1 MENLHP
7 RIGDRVHVR
16 QRMWVV
22 RDVDAHGSCRLV
34 TLTGHSPEGQPHT
47 WQVLHPFDDIEP
59 VAAAQRPRH
68 VSARAWRRA
77 CVALLSEHAGCA
89 ALHAAA
95 PALLELLPYQLE
107 PALALVSGLG
117 SRILIADDVGLG
129 KTLQAL
135 LCAAE
140 MRARGFGSRVLVL
153 CPAGLRDQWVE
164 EAATRL
170 HLPLTLMDQ
179 PSLRRLASTRPV
191 EVNPWTIEPCVVSSI
206 DFVKRPEVLPSV
218 MSAGWDLVV
227 VDEAHGCCGPSER
240 HDAVSA
246 LARRA
251 PFVLLLSATPHSGDE
266 AAFAALCDLGALD
279 DNLLVFR
286 RSRQDAGHNAGR
298 RVHTTRVIP
307 TGPERRM
314 HAALAALTRAVHR
327 ERRDLDPHVWLML
340 SLLHKRALSSPHALA
355 ASAERRLR
363 LVQDAGETTAAQL
376 LLPWMDDTGDD
387 LESADAAPMWEA
399 PALQDLEQERRLL
412 QQVVDAARQAEGL
425 ECKLRRLRR
434 LLQVIREPVIVF
446 TEYRDTLQHVRTQ
459 VAPGAALIHGGLTRE
474 QRRAALEAFPSAG
487 VLLATDAAGEGLN
500 LQAHCR
506 TVINLELPWNPMRLE
521 QRIGRVD
528 RIGQRHRVHVF
539 HLVAEGTG
547 EARLLARLSA
557 RLRHAAARVG
567 APDPLSG
574 RPAWTEEASA
584 RLVVL
589 RQDVP
594 PVPEPPP
601 MQMPRVR
608 LTRLETEGQQEAARL
623 SLVRALAH
631 APAES
636 IRQGRAS
643 LCPGTGPRA
652 RVRPASMFI
661 ARTTRRRL
669 RAVLRGRTLRVFR
682 SRVVDAAGRTVAT
695 HVSGTLSVDDE
706 ARRADADRQAQACI
720 GGEAART
727 EWLTSALEVHGRV
740 STVRADRA
748 RAIAA
753 LFDASRGEQQPGL
766 FDRRVERRWQ
776 EHTAERQDARA
787 MADARLVR
795 IDTAA
800 QVSVTPPEL
809 VLVLG
814 PSRGPIERP

>member
-16 QRMWVV
+16 QRTWVV
-22 RDVDAHGSCRLV
+22 RDVDAHGSCRVV
-34 TLTGHSPEGQPHT
+34 TLDGHSPEGQPHT

-59 VAAAQRPRH
+59 VAAARRPRQ
-68 VSARAWRRA
+68 VGGRSWRRA
-77 CVALLSEHAGCA
+77 CVALLCEHAGCA
-89 ALHAAA
+89 ALRAAA
-95 PALLELLPYQLE
+95 PAHLELLPYQLE

-117 SRILIADDVGLG
+117 SRVLIADDVGLG

-140 MRARGFGSRVLVL
+140 IRARGFGSRVLVL
-153 CPAGLRDQWVE
+153 CPAGLRDQWIE

-170 HLPLTLMDQ
+170 HLPLFVMDQ
-179 PSLRRLASTRPV
+179 LSLRRLASTRPV

-218 MSAGWDLVV
+218 VSAGWDLVV

-279 DNLLVFR
+279 DQLLVFR
-286 RSRQDAGHNAGR
+286 RSRQDVGRNAGR
-298 RVHTTRVIP
+298 RVHTTRVTP

-363 LVQDAGETTAAQL
+363 LLQQTGGTTAAQL
-376 LLPWMDDTGDD
+376 LLPWSDDTGE
-387 LESADAAPMWEA
+387 LECADAAPMWEA
-399 PALQDLEQERRLL
+399 PALQDVEQERCLL

-474 QRRAALEAFPSAG
+474 QRRAALDAFPSAG

-547 EARLLARLSA
+547 ETRLLNRLSA
-557 RLRHAAARVG
+557 RLRHAAARVD

-594 PVPEPPP
+594 STLEPPP
-601 MQMPRVR
+601 MQMPPVR
-608 LTRLETEGQQEAARL
+608 LTRLETEGQQEAGRL
-623 SLVRALAH
+623 SLARALART
-631 APAES
+631 PADS
-636 IRQGRAS
+636 RSQDRLAASSMTGRRTRVRQSSPLIARAS
-643 LCPGTGPRA
+643 
-652 RVRPASMFI
+652 
-661 ARTTRRRL
+661 RRQI
-669 RAVLRGRTLRVFR
+669 RAVLRGRILRIFR

-695 HVSGTLSVDDE
+695 HVCGTLSVDDE
-706 ARRADADRQAQACI
+706 TRRADADRLAQARI
-720 GGEAART
+720 EAEAARA
-727 EWLTSALEVHGRV
+727 EWLASTLEVHRRV
-740 STVRADRA
+740 STVRGDRA

-753 LFDASRGEQQPGL
+753 LVGESGGEQQPGL

-776 EHTAERQDARA
+776 EHITERQDARA
-787 MADARLVR
+787 LAEARLVR

-800 QVSVTPPEL
+800 QVTVAPPEL

-814 PSRGPIERP
+814 PSRRPIERP

>member
-22 RDVDAHGSCRLV
+22 RDVDAHGSCRVV
-34 TLTGHSPEGQPHT
+34 TLAGHSPEGQPHT

-95 PALLELLPYQLE
+95 PAHLELLPYQLE

-117 SRILIADDVGLG
+117 SRVLIADDVGLG

-153 CPAGLRDQWVE
+153 CPAGLRDQWIE

-170 HLPLTLMDQ
+170 HLPLVLMDQ

-218 MSAGWDLVV
+218 VSAGWDLVV
-227 VDEAHGCCGPSER
+227 VDEAHGCCGHSER

-266 AAFAALCDLGALD
+266 AAFAALSDLGALD

-286 RSRQDAGHNAGR
+286 RSRQDAGRNAGR
-298 RVHTTRVIP
+298 RVHTTRVRP

-363 LVQDAGETTAAQL
+363 LLQDAGGTTAAQL
-376 LLPWMDDTGDD
+376 LLPWADDTGELD
-387 LESADAAPMWEA
+387 SADAAPMWEA
-399 PALQDLEQERRLL
+399 PALQDSEQERRLL

-547 EARLLARLSA
+547 ETRLLARLSA

-589 RQDVP
+589 RQDIP
-594 PVPEPPP
+594 PAPEPQP
-601 MQMPRVR
+601 MQMPPVR
-608 LTRLETEGQQEAARL
+608 LTRLEAEGQQEAGRL
-623 SLVRALAH
+623 SLVRALGST
-631 APAES
+631 PAGS
-636 IRQGRAS
+636 RRHDRFASPSMTGR
-643 LCPGTGPRA
+643 RA
-652 RVRPASMFI
+652 RVRQASRLI
-661 ARTTRRRL
+661 TRPSRRRL

-706 ARRADADRQAQACI
+706 TRRADADRQAQACI
-720 GGEAART
+720 EAEAART
-727 EWLTSALEVHGRV
+727 EWLASALEVHSRV

-753 LFDASRGEQQPGL
+753 LFDESRGEQQPGL

-776 EHTAERQDARA
+776 EHTAERQDART
-787 MADARLVR
+787 MAEARLVR

-800 QVSVTPPEL
+800 QVTVTPPEL
-809 VLVLG
+809 VLVLR
-814 PSRGPIERP
+814 PSRGPVERP

>member
-22 RDVDAHGSCRLV
+22 RDVDAHGSCRVV
-34 TLTGHSPEGQPHT
+34 TLAGHSPEGQPHT

-89 ALHAAA
+89 ALHAAV
-95 PALLELLPYQLE
+95 PAHLELLPYQLE
-107 PALALVSGLG
+107 PALAVVSGLG
-117 SRILIADDVGLG
+117 SRVLIADDVGLG

-153 CPAGLRDQWVE
+153 CPAGLRDQWIE

-170 HLPLTLMDQ
+170 HLPLVLMDQ

-218 MSAGWDLVV
+218 VSAGWDLVV
-227 VDEAHGCCGPSER
+227 VDEAHGCCGSSER

-266 AAFAALCDLGALD
+266 AAFAALSDLGALD

-286 RSRQDAGHNAGR
+286 RSRQDAGRNAGR
-298 RVHTTRVIP
+298 RVHTTRVTP

-363 LVQDAGETTAAQL
+363 LLQDAGGTTAAQL
-376 LLPWMDDTGDD
+376 LLPWADDTGELD
-387 LESADAAPMWEA
+387 SADAAPMWEA
-399 PALQDLEQERRLL
+399 PALQDSEQERRLL

-425 ECKLRRLRR
+425 EGKLRRLRR

-547 EARLLARLSA
+547 ETRLLARLSA

-589 RQDVP
+589 RQDIP
-594 PVPEPPP
+594 PAPEPQP
-601 MQMPRVR
+601 MQMPPVR
-608 LTRLETEGQQEAARL
+608 LTRLEAEGQQEAGRL
-623 SLVRALAH
+623 SLVRALGSTPAGSRRH
-631 APAES
+631 DRLAAPS
-636 IRQGRAS
+636 VTGR
-643 LCPGTGPRA
+643 RA
-652 RVRPASMFI
+652 RVRQASRLI
-661 ARTTRRRL
+661 TRPSRRRL
-669 RAVLRGRTLRVFR
+669 RAVLRGRTLRIFR

-706 ARRADADRQAQACI
+706 TRRADADRQAQACI
-720 GGEAART
+720 EAEAART
-727 EWLTSALEVHGRV
+727 EWLASALEVHSRV

-753 LFDASRGEQQPGL
+753 LFDESRGEQQPGL

-776 EHTAERQDARA
+776 EHTAERQDART
-787 MADARLVR
+787 MAEARLVR

-800 QVSVTPPEL
+800 QVTVTPPEL
-809 VLVLG
+809 VLVLR
-814 PSRGPIERP
+814 PSRGPVERP

>member
-16 QRMWVV
+16 QRTWVV
-22 RDVDAHGSCRLV
+22 RGVDAHGSCRV
-34 TLTGHSPEGQPHT
+34 ITLAGHSPEGQPHT

-68 VSARAWRRA
+68 VGARSWRRA
-77 CVALLSEHAGCA
+77 CVALLREHAGCA

-95 PALLELLPYQLE
+95 PAHLELLPYQLE

-117 SRILIADDVGLG
+117 SRVLIADDVGLG

-153 CPAGLRDQWVE
+153 CPAGLRDQWIE

-170 HLPLTLMDQ
+170 HLPLVLMDQ

-218 MSAGWDLVV
+218 VAAGWDLVV

-246 LARRA
+246 LARHA

-279 DNLLVFR
+279 DSLLVFR
-286 RSRQDAGHNAGR
+286 RSRQDAGRNAGR
-298 RVHTTRVIP
+298 RVHTTRVTP

-314 HAALAALTRAVHR
+314 HAALAALTRAAHR
-327 ERRDLDPHVWLML
+327 ERPDLDPHVWLML

-363 LVQDAGETTAAQL
+363 LLQDAGGTTAAQL
-376 LLPWMDDTGDD
+376 LLPWADDTGET
-387 LESADAAPMWEA
+387 ESDDAAPMWEA
-399 PALQDLEQERRLL
+399 PALQDIERERRLL

-446 TEYRDTLQHVRTQ
+446 TEFRDTLLHVRTQ

-547 EARLLARLSA
+547 ETRLLARLSA

-574 RPAWTEEASA
+574 RPAWTDEASA

-601 MQMPRVR
+601 MQMPPVR
-608 LTRLETEGQQEAARL
+608 LTRLEAQGQLEAGRL
-623 SLVRALAH
+623 ALVRALARTPAGSRSQDRLA
-631 APAES
+631 APSMA
-636 IRQGRAS
+636 GR
-643 LCPGTGPRA
+643 RD
-652 RVRPASMFI
+652 RVRQASCLI
-661 ARTTRRRL
+661 TRATRRQL

-706 ARRADADRQAQACI
+706 TLRADADRQAQACI
-720 GGEAART
+720 EAEAART
-727 EWLTSALEVHGRV
+727 EWLASALEAHSRV
-740 STVRADRA
+740 STVRAERA

-753 LFDASRGEQQPGL
+753 LFDESRGEQQPGL

-787 MADARLVR
+787 MADARLVH

-800 QVSVTPPEL
+800 QVTVTPPEL

-814 PSRGPIERP
+814 PSRRPIERP